1 MSVLVLRVSC
11 LTLFNLQGARLR
23 ASQSP
28 VSAQL
33 LYHSF
38 RSLSRTFFIFFQV
51 LFLAHPLSGTAARDS
66 FDRIPLYPSF
76 VKGFFEVF
84 SFFLEKAKIRRIPA
98 PKARLPQ
105 GRIGLCITPFQKAVG
120 RAPRNTRAVRLH
132 PIACPSLHPLAW
144 ASKRR
149 RLSSS
154 RPSRASSPST
164 HRAEASSSNRWNAPG
179 SPAPTPFGK
188 RAGQSPR

>member
-28 VSAQL
+28 ASAQL

-84 SFFLEKAKIRRIPA
+84 SFFLEKAKIRRIP
-98 PKARLPQ
+98 PLP
-105 GRIGLCITPFQKAVG
+105 RFVKHFFHLFALFSFFPCFSPF
-120 RAPRNTRAVRLH
+120 LH
-132 PIACPSLHPLAW
+132 ILP
-144 ASKRR
+144 
-149 RLSSS
+149 
-154 RPSRASSPST
+154 
-164 HRAEASSSNRWNAPG
+164 HRYLFNKWICVPEKTMVSY
-179 SPAPTPFGK
+179 K
-188 RAGQSPR
+188 LYY

>member
-51 LFLAHPLSGTAARDS
+51 LFFAHPLSGTVAHDS
-66 FDRIPLYPSF
+66 FDRIPPLPRF
-76 VKGFFEVF
+76 VKHFFHLFALF
-84 SFFLEKAKIRRIPA
+84 SFFPWFSPFLHI
-98 PKARLPQ
+98 LP
-105 GRIGLCITPFQKAVG
+105 
-120 RAPRNTRAVRLH
+120 
-132 PIACPSLHPLAW
+132 
-144 ASKRR
+144 
-149 RLSSS
+149 
-154 RPSRASSPST
+154 
-164 HRAEASSSNRWNAPG
+164 HRYLYLFNKCNKWICVPG
-179 SPAPTPFGK
+179 KTMVSYK
-188 RAGQSPR
+188 LYY